1 MRLENKD
8 LLVTDN
14 VRATVSLATSQNFN
28 PVALTSIVNV
38 GIQAVFTGTPNG
50 TFTLQVSNDV
60 GYSNSGSPNCPT
72 EAEQFAQISN
82 WTTVANSQFVVV
94 AAGDIFYDYQNGGA
108 KWCRVQWTAAGVGSG
123 TPTVTIMRANCKGM

>member
-14 VRATVSLATSQNFN
+14 VRATVSLATSHNFN

-50 TFTLQVSNDV
+50 AFTLQVSNDV
-60 GYSNSGSPNCPT
+60 GYNDSGASNTPT
-72 EAEQFAQISN
+72 EALQYAMITN
-82 WTTVANSQFVVV
+82 WTTVANSSFTVV
-94 AAGDIFYDYQNGGA
+94 AAGDIFYDYQNAGA
-108 KWCRVQWTAAGVGSG
+108 KWCRVVWTAAGPGSG